1 MHPGPA
7 PLISARACIFGCEGL
22 QLTSWERQFF
32 ADANP
37 WGFILFVRNVDD
49 PDQVRALTSD
59 LRSIVGRN
67 APIFIDQEGGRVARL
82 SKPHWREWAP
92 PLDQVRTVDT
102 ETAKRRMRLR
112 YSLIASELRA
122 LGIDANCVP
131 MLDIACRHT
140 HPVIRNRCLGGD
152 PNKVAALG
160 RVVADSLL
168 DGGVLP
174 VMKHLPGHGRSHQD
188 SHEELPVVETD
199 IETLSEVDFV
209 PFKRLSDLPVGMT
222 AHVLYPS
229 IDSRACATLSP
240 RVIRTIRKQIG
251 FSGLLMTDDLSMKA
265 LAGGP
270 ACNAEAALAAGCD
283 VALHCNG
290 DQKEMTDVAAVVPRL
305 AGAAN
310 ARANRALWF
319 RRQSGSIQKQAS
331 AAVGGQSFADAC
343 DG

>member
-1 MHPGPA
+1 M
-7 PLISARACIFGCEGL
+7 SARACIFGCEGP

-32 ADANP
+32 ADSDP
-37 WGFILFVRNVDD
+37 WGFILFVRNADD

-59 LRSIVGRN
+59 LRSAVGRN

-102 ETAKRRMRLR
+102 ETAKRTMRLR
-112 YSLIASELRA
+112 YSLIASELRV

-131 MLDIACRHT
+131 MLDIAYRNT
-140 HPVIRNRCLGGD
+140 HPVIRNRCLSGD
-152 PNKVAALG
+152 PSKVAALG

-174 VMKHLPGHGRSHQD
+174 VMKHLPGHGRAHQD
-188 SHEELPVVETD
+188 SHEELPVVDTD
-199 IETLSEVDFV
+199 MDTLSAVDFV

-229 IDSRACATLSP
+229 IDSGACATLSS
-240 RVIRTIRKQIG
+240 RVIRTIREQIG

-265 LAGGP
+265 LTGGP
-270 ACNAEAALAAGCD
+270 ARNADAALAAGCD
-283 VALHCNG
+283 IALHCNG
-290 DQKEMTDVAAVVPRL
+290 NRNEMTKVAAVVPRL
-305 AGAAN
+305 TGAAD

-319 RRQSGSIQKQAS
+319 RRQSGSIQTQA
-331 AAVGGQSFADAC
+331 AGAVGGRSYADAC